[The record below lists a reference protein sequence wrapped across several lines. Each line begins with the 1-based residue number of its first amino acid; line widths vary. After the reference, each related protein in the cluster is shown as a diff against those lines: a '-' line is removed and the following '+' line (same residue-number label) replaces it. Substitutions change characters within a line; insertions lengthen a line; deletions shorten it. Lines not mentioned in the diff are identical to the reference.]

1 MKKLGILKTSQVA
14 YFLEVC
20 PRTIQRFIKNMT
32 KTCRHLSQNVAIC
45 RQMSRNVAICLF
57 TINKS
62 LTILDYVV

>member
-20 PRTIQRFIKNMT
+20 PRTIQRFIKNIT
-32 KTCRHLSQNVAIC
+32 KTCRHLSP
-45 RQMSRNVAICLF
+45 SVAICLF

-62 LTILDYVV
+62 LTILDYVI